1 MSNISRA
8 PLRAVVVGLAACAA
22 PSVIWPA
29 VAVAETFQ
37 PASLDSV
44 VVTARRDP
52 EDPPVVADARHRLS
66 ETPGAVSV
74 ISQES
79 YAGRQALA
87 LDDMLRD
94 APGVYAQRKWG
105 GDIRISIRGSGV
117 GNANHNR
124 GLLIAQD
131 GVPLNE
137 ADGYG
142 DSQIADPLLTRYV
155 EVYRGGNAL
164 RFGGALL
171 GGAVNMVTP
180 TGRTAGF
187 ENKLRIEGGSFG
199 LHRENLQVARAH
211 GDWDMFIAGTNQR
224 AQGWRPQSQQNIQ
237 FGALNIGRRFG
248 DDREVRLIVNGSNIN
263 QEIPGA
269 LTWAQFKT
277 NDRQAV
283 PGNYA
288 NDQGRNQR
296 GLRASVR
303 TTWRLSDSA
312 TFEGA
317 VYATW
322 KDLDHPIFQVID
334 QESRNWGAFGRLRW
348 EGEIAGLRADAY
360 TGAWLR
366 SGDLDSRFWLNVK
379 GARGALQSQTFQN
392 AQAADV
398 FGEGRLFV
406 TDQLALIAGA
416 TWGVADRDYRSVRL
430 PGVATTF
437 DLTASKRYDWIAPRF
452 GLLWESAAGAQL
464 FANVTKS
471 VEPPNLGSM
480 SPINAG
486 FAPVEAQEAWTAEI
500 GARGHKGPFTF
511 DLTAYRAR
519 LSGELL
525 QFTPNLP
532 GAGSVPAQT
541 FNADRTIHQGLEA
554 ALDWRIT
561 PALRLR
567 QTYTLSDFRFADDA
581 QYGDNRLP
589 VAPKHFYRAELRY
602 DFASGAFIAPSVEWS
617 AADIWVDFKNTTRA
631 QAYAVWN
638 LNLGWAVNERISLY
652 LDARNLLDKAYV
664 SNVQPVI
671 TAAATTAAYWP
682 GDGRSIAGGLTWR
695 F

>member
-1 MSNISRA
+1 MSKISRA
-8 PLRAVVVGLAACAA
+8 RLRAYGAGLAVFALPAFANAEALAPAA
-22 PSVIWPA
+22 
-29 VAVAETFQ
+29 
-37 PASLDSV
+37 LDSV

-52 EDPPVVADARHRLS
+52 EEPPVVADARHRLS

-74 ISQES
+74 IAQES

-105 GDIRISIRGSGV
+105 GDVRISIRGSGV

-187 ENKLRIEGGSFG
+187 DTQLRLEGGSFG
-199 LHRENLQVARAH
+199 FTRQNLQVARVYK
-211 GDWDMFIAGTNQR
+211 DWDLFVAGTNQR
-224 AQGWRPQSQQNIQ
+224 AQGRRPQSQQNIQ

-248 DDREVRLIVNGSNIN
+248 DGREIRLIINGSNIN

-269 LTWAQFKT
+269 RTWAQF
-277 NDRQAV
+277 QADDQQAT

-296 GLRASVR
+296 GLRGSLRAA
-303 TTWRLSDSA
+303 WRLSDST

-317 VYATW
+317 IYATW

-334 QESRNWGAFGRLRW
+334 QESRNWGGFGRLRW
-348 EGEIAGLRADAY
+348 EGELAGLRADGYA
-360 TGAWLR
+360 GAWLR
-366 SGDLDSRFWLNVK
+366 TGDLDSRFWLNVK
-379 GARGALQSQTFQN
+379 GARGALQSLTFQN
-392 AQAADV
+392 ARASDV

-406 TDQLALIAGA
+406 TDRLAVIAGA
-416 TWGVADRDYRSVRL
+416 TWGTAERDYRSVRL

-437 DLTASKRYDWIAPRF
+437 NLDAAKRYDWIAPRL
-452 GLLWESAAGAQL
+452 GLLWEDAAGVQV
-464 FANVTKS
+464 FGNVTKS

-480 SPINAG
+480 SPTNSG
-486 FAPVEAQEAWTAEI
+486 FAPVAAQTAWTAEV
-500 GARGHKGPFTF
+500 GARGRKGPFTF
-511 DLTAYRAR
+511 DLTLYRAW
-519 LSGELL
+519 LDGELL

-532 GAGSVPAQT
+532 GAGSVPAAT
-541 FNADRTIHQGLEA
+541 FNANRTIHQGLEA
-554 ALDWRIT
+554 AADWRISPT
-561 PALRLR
+561 LRLR
-567 QTYTLSDFRFADDA
+567 QTYTLSDFRFVDDV

-602 DFASGAFIAPSVEWS
+602 DVAPGVFVAPSVEWS
-617 AADIWVDFKNTTRA
+617 ASDIWVDFKNTTRA
-631 QAYAVWN
+631 PSYAVWN
-638 LNLGWAVNERISLY
+638 LNLGWAVNDQVSLY
-652 LDARNLLDKAYV
+652 LDARNLLDTAYV
-664 SNVQPVI
+664 SNVQPAI
-671 TAAATTAAYWP
+671 TAAAATAYYWP
-682 GDGRSIAGGLTWR
+682 GDGRSIAGGLTWH